1 MLGCSFWLRD
11 FGSTSSAPACLDT
24 FVIWKSEDNLYPV
37 LMFLVISFIN
47 LDTNYLSSDKR
58 LHSSWEIVKQ
68 EWKVVTGKPEES
80 TGRYFSCL
88 VVLIHGLAL
97 DDPSVDN
104 FKRMHC
110 FGRQNL
116 NEMKDQTGRNF
127 WQKKVLS
134 IHEKIYFDPFIVRNF
149 KTRNTYLTRDRPNL
163 MKVVRPL

>member
-37 LMFLVISFIN
+37 LMFLVISFMN

-68 EWKVVTGKPEES
+68 EWKVVAGNPEES

-127 WQKKVLS
+127 WQKKCLVFMRRS
-134 IHEKIYFDPFIVRNF
+134 I
-149 KTRNTYLTRDRPNL
+149 LT
-163 MKVVRPL
+163 PLLLEILKLEILI